1 MRPTCGDSSPPS
13 ACSVMTSPHLLCR
26 SCTAEVG
33 VAMGGVRDQVYPILC
48 SMVYIV
54 SQLSNLCASPG
65 PNDLS
70 LFQPKCHETRDLAL
84 RLFVY
89 YHAKACRD
97 GRCTNL
103 STSAPADSHLSGEFT
118 GQHYVTRDITV
129 SISHTHTQ
137 PPSHAMMYQLQ
148 WSCLCSVY
156 PATGSAGLAGRG
168 GSPVAPPGAGWDPG
182 GHKERP
188 CCTRPNPLPHHPHSN
203 GQDLPH
209 CVV

>member
-1 MRPTCGDSSPPS
+1 
-13 ACSVMTSPHLLCR
+13 
-26 SCTAEVG
+26 
-33 VAMGGVRDQVYPILC
+33 MGGVRDQVYPILC

-54 SQLSNLCASPG
+54 SQLSNKLNLFASPG

-103 STSAPADSHLSGEFT
+103 STSAPADSHLSGQFT

-129 SISHTHTQ
+129 GISHTHTHS
-137 PPSHAMMYQLQ
+137 PRDMLRCTSF
-148 WSCLCSVY
+148 SGVVCVLCGEPSVY

-168 GSPVAPPGAGWDPG
+168 GSPISPPGAGRDPG

-188 CCTRPNPLPHHPHSN
+188 CCTRPNPLPHQPHSN
-203 GQDLPH
+203 GQGLPH

>member
-1 MRPTCGDSSPPS
+1 
-13 ACSVMTSPHLLCR
+13 
-26 SCTAEVG
+26 
-33 VAMGGVRDQVYPILC
+33 MGGVRDQVYPILC

-54 SQLSNLCASPG
+54 SQLSNELNLCASPG

-103 STSAPADSHLSGEFT
+103 STSAPVDSHLSGQFT

-129 SISHTHTQ
+129 GISHTHTHTQ
-137 PPSHAMMYQLQ
+137 PPRHATMYMYQLQ
-148 WSCLCSVY
+148 
-156 PATGSAGLAGRG
+156 
-168 GSPVAPPGAGWDPG
+168 
-182 GHKERP
+182 
-188 CCTRPNPLPHHPHSN
+188 
-203 GQDLPH
+203 
-209 CVV
+209 